1 MTKPDRPLNLDLGRA
16 PFEAVLDLPELLTN
30 MSNKESWQRVKT
42 LVASCSDWTID
53 DLGALNVREALEL
66 SRALAAAK
74 IDDEAQAVPP
84 VTAGGSTA
92 GPPAS
97 VKRPAGRQS

>member
-16 PFEAVLDLPELLTN
+16 SFEAVLDLPELLTN
-30 MSNKESWQRVKT
+30 MSSRESWQRVKE
-42 LVASCSDWTID
+42 LVASCSDWTLD
-53 DLGALNVREALEL
+53 ELGVLSVCEALEL

-74 IDDEAQAVPP
+74 IKEEVQAVPP
-84 VTAGGSTA
+84 VTADGSND

-97 VKRPAGRQS
+97 GKRRAGRKS